1 MVAENE
7 IAVGKK
13 FRRLSRFVLFLMI
26 INFEN
31 RQIELIYTR
40 SGAKQQ
46 RKWKQK
52 ITNSINDSGSSGYS
66 LWRCGSSFVF
76 IIAQKIYFYR
86 SSKDARQL
94 NCCRYFLG
102 FCLFWKFY
110 RLFSMMIMFWTVSYL
125 IKMKFW
131 LSFLL
136 WLCIESSNKWLCL
149 RHCHS
154 SKLFDH
160 SRETNICIFAF
171 YVCFLCLL
179 VWKIS
184 RD

>member
-1 MVAENE
+1 MIQPVA
-7 IAVGKK
+7 AVVCDDVAL
-13 FRRLSRFVLFLMI
+13 R
-26 INFEN
+26 
-31 RQIELIYTR
+31 
-40 SGAKQQ
+40 
-46 RKWKQK
+46 
-52 ITNSINDSGSSGYS
+52 
-66 LWRCGSSFVF
+66 FVF

-110 RLFSMMIMFWTVSYL
+110 RLFSMLIMFWTVSYL
-125 IKMKFW
+125 IKTKFW
-131 LSFLL
+131 LSFHYDFA
-136 WLCIESSNKWLCL
+136 SNHRINGSGL

-171 YVCFLCLL
+171 CVCLLCVL
-179 VWKIS
+179 VWKIL